1 MNVDIHGPRIFFT
14 IPVLGGIP
22 ITATIV
28 DSLLVTLVIL
38 AVCFF
43 LTRNLQVRAVSKR
56 QVVAEFL
63 VETAQNFV
71 NGNMGERFAYYG
83 PLTAALFASSL
94 LSSLLSLVGLF
105 APTSDLS
112 VTLAWALMV
121 FVLITYTKIRAG
133 GVGGYLKGF
142 TQPIPVLTPF
152 NILSELATPISMAF
166 RHFGN
171 IVSGGVI
178 TTLVYAAL
186 AAGSTALLNVI
197 SGTIVVPGLM
207 TVLGVA
213 LLVLGIRGNKLLKKV
228 VGVILTA
235 LGVLGVLGYVG
246 IALDIPVLQVGIPAV
261 LSVYFDL
268 FSSFMQ
274 AFIFCMLTTLYI
286 ANAAEG

>member
-1 MNVDIHGPRIFFT
+1 MSVDIHGPRIYYT

-28 DSLLVTLVIL
+28 NSLLVTLAIF
-38 AVCFF
+38 AVCIF

-71 NGNMGERFAYYG
+71 NGNMGVRFSYYG
-83 PLTAALFASSL
+83 PLVAALFASSL
-94 LSSLLSLVGLF
+94 LSSLLSLIGLF
-105 APTSDLS
+105 PPTSDLNT
-112 VTLAWALMV
+112 TLAWALMV
-121 FVLITYTKIRAG
+121 FVLITFNTMRAG

-171 IVSGGVI
+171 IVSGSVI
-178 TTLVYAAL
+178 TALVYAAL
-186 AAGSTALLNVI
+186 AAGSGALFGLL
-197 SGTIVVPGLM
+197 PG
-207 TVLGVA
+207 
-213 LLVLGIRGNKLLKKV
+213 
-228 VGVILTA
+228 A
-235 LGVLGVLGYVG
+235 LGDVLSG
-246 IALDIPVLQVGIPAV
+246 IPILQLGIPAI
-261 LSVYFDL
+261 LSISFDL

>member
-1 MNVDIHGPRIFFT
+1 MSVDIHGPQIYFT

-28 DSLLVTLVIL
+28 NALLVTLIIL
-38 AVCFF
+38 GTCFF
-43 LTRNLQVRAVSKR
+43 LTRNLQLRAVSKR

-71 NGNMGERFAYYG
+71 NGNMGERFAYYA

-105 APTSDLS
+105 SPTSDLNT
-112 VTLAWALMV
+112 TLAWALMV
-121 FVLITYTKIRAG
+121 FVLITYTKMRTG

-171 IVSGGVI
+171 IVSGSVI
-178 TTLVYAAL
+178 TALVYAAL
-186 AAGSTALLNVI
+186 AAASTAVIGLL
-197 SGTIVVPGLM
+197 SGTIFLPLILAA
-207 TVLGVA
+207 LGA
-213 LLVLGIRGNKLLKKV
+213 AMLVTGFKGNKLPRKV
-228 VGVILTA
+228 VGVVAVA
-235 LGVLGVLGYVG
+235 LGVLGALGYAGTV
-246 IALDIPVLQVGIPAV
+246 LDIPVLQVGIPAV

-286 ANAAEG
+286 ANAAEE

>member
-152 NILSELATPISMAF
+152 NILSGLATPISVAF

-207 TVLGVA
+207 AVLGAA
-213 LLVLGIRGNKLLKKV
+213 LLVLGIRGGKLLKKV
-228 VGVILTA
+228 VGGILVV
-235 LGVLGVLGYVG
+235 LGVLGMLGYVG
-246 IALDIPVLQVGIPAV
+246 IALDIPVLQVGIPAL